1 MSMNLNNRNRKVS
14 GFTLIE
20 VMIAILVLAVGLLG
34 LAGMNARILNGQFE
48 AYQRAQA
55 MLLVDDMVSRLRANP
70 EAARAGDYDDQVR
83 GLAPATNP
91 ACDETA
97 AAQNPAM
104 DLACWNEALRG
115 VSVTDGAARLGSMIG
130 ARGCI
135 ERISGSATSDIVLRV
150 SVAWQGLTPTV
161 APALDCGVDQ
171 YGLDDSLRRVVAVDV
186 GLAYLGE

>member
-1 MSMNLNNRNRKVS
+1 MLMKTICSNPRQR

-70 EAARAGDYDDQVR
+70 EGARAGAYDGQEL
-83 GLAPATNP
+83 GLAA
-91 ACDETA
+91 AVCDETA
-97 AAQNPAM
+97 AAQDPAM

-115 VSVTDGAARLGSMIG
+115 VNIESADGAAQLGSMIG

-135 ERISGSATSDIVLRV
+135 DRISGTPTSEVVLRV

-161 APALDCGVDQ
+161 EPALDCGVDQ

>member
-1 MSMNLNNRNRKVS
+1 MKMIFRGPRQH

-20 VMIAILVLAVGLLG
+20 VMITILVLAVGLLG

-55 MLLVDDMVSRLRANP
+55 MLLVADMVSRLRTNP
-70 EAARAGDYDDQVR
+70 AAARAGAYDNQEL
-83 GLAPATNP
+83 GLAAA

-97 AAQNPAM
+97 DVQDAAM

-115 VSVTDGAARLGSMIG
+115 VSVSDGAEQLGSMIG

-135 ERISGSATSDIVLRV
+135 ERVSGAGDTTVVLKV

-161 APALDCGVDQ
+161 APALACGFGQ
-171 YGLDDSLRRVVAVDV
+171 YGADDSLRRVVAVDV

>member
-1 MSMNLNNRNRKVS
+1 MKTYLRRARQH

-20 VMIAILVLAVGLLG
+20 VMVTILVLAVGLLG

-55 MLLVDDMVSRLRANP
+55 MLLVGDMVNRLRANP
-70 EAARAGDYDDQVR
+70 EAARAGLFGDQA
-83 GLAPATNP
+83 GLGLTAAV
-91 ACDETA
+91 CDETA
-97 AAQNPAM
+97 AVQNPAM

-115 VSVTDGAARLGSMIG
+115 VSVTDGATKLGSMIG

-135 ERISGSATSDIVLRV
+135 ERISGAATSTVVLRV
-150 SVAWQGLTPTV
+150 SVAWQGLSPT
-161 APALDCGVDQ
+161 AASALPCGFGQ
-171 YGLDDSLRRVVAVDV
+171 YGANDSLRRVVAVDV

>member
-1 MSMNLNNRNRKVS
+1 MNTFYRRPRQH

-55 MLLVDDMVSRLRANP
+55 MLLVGDMVNRLRANP
-70 EAARAGDYDDQVR
+70 AAARAGDYDDQEL
-83 GLAPATNP
+83 GLVAAV
-91 ACDETA
+91 CDETA
-97 AAQNPAM
+97 AVQNPAM
-104 DLACWNEALRG
+104 DLACWSEALRG
-115 VSVTDGAARLGSMIG
+115 VSVTDGAAQLGSMIG

-135 ERISGSATSDIVLRV
+135 ERISGAGTSTVVLRV
-150 SVAWQGLTPTV
+150 SVAWQGLTPTG
-161 APALDCGVDQ
+161 ASALPCGFGE
-171 YGLDDSLRRVVAVDV
+171 YGGDDSLRRVVAVNV

>member
-1 MSMNLNNRNRKVS
+1 MKNYCRGPRQF

-20 VMIAILVLAVGLLG
+20 VMIAILVLAVGMLG

-55 MLLVDDMVSRLRANP
+55 MLLMGDMASRLRANP
-70 EAARAGDYDDQVR
+70 AAARAGDYDNQQL
-83 GLAPATNP
+83 GLAA
-91 ACDETA
+91 AVCDETA
-97 AAQNPAM
+97 AVQSPAM

-115 VSVTDGAARLGSMIG
+115 VSVTDGAAQLGSMIG

-135 ERISGSATSDIVLRV
+135 DRVSGAGAATVVLRV
-150 SVAWQGLTPTV
+150 SVAWQGLTPSA
-161 APALDCGVDQ
+161 APALPCGFGG
-171 YGLDDSLRRVVAVDV
+171 YGDDDSLRRIVAVDV